1 MDLSSCNEEEDMN
14 KTPMGIYNTN
24 SFRLDDGG
32 KSNDGALFLTIAR
45 MNHSCLPNCNHIWR
59 DDLQKMVVFAT
70 RDCSIG
76 EELCTSYGPSKCMT
90 TKNRR
95 EYLYDRFS
103 FECKCVMCMEGNT
116 KGGDERMMKIQ
127 SLQEDIAMSSSM
139 VSSSTT
145 NKDDGNSSPQL
156 ESVKECLELMDVQ
169 GIGGLGVYTKSIY
182 HHGYNTC
189 MASRDM
195 VGARAYL
202 VQELKAVQD
211 SEGVDSP
218 RAVEI
223 EHILTGTCY

>member
-1 MDLSSCNEEEDMN
+1 
-14 KTPMGIYNTN
+14 
-24 SFRLDDGG
+24 
-32 KSNDGALFLTIAR
+32 
-45 MNHSCLPNCNHIWR
+45 
-59 DDLQKMVVFAT
+59 
-70 RDCSIG
+70 
-76 EELCTSYGPSKCMT
+76 
-90 TKNRR
+90 
-95 EYLYDRFS
+95 
-103 FECKCVMCMEGNT
+103 
-116 KGGDERMMKIQ
+116 
-127 SLQEDIAMSSSM
+127 MSSSM

-156 ESVKECLELMDVQ
+156 ESVKECLKLMDVQ